1 MENQEAT
8 GKCPFSSGS
17 LTQSAENGTSN
28 RNWWPNQLNLNILRQ
43 HHPGSNPMDE
53 NFNYAEAFKSLDF
66 AALKADLN
74 ALMTDSQDW
83 WPADFGHYGG
93 LFIRMAWHAAGTYRI
108 TDGRGG
114 YEMYLERGYDYLV
127 WFHRQDLV
135 TKHVHIDA
143 REIPLFPDV
152 PFYDMDVQMTMF
164 TWINGFDF
172 TVFDM
177 PVGRAQYKHSVR
189 NLNWDIEYTD
199 KMRPEVARV
208 MVLYERA
215 IGDRNRAASIAGTT
229 AKRKGKRKRVYF

>member
-1 MENQEAT
+1 MKMKVCVMVCLLLAAVDVSAFYVRVHGVVTEF
-8 GKCPFSSGS
+8 FSGEGMKGVQVR
-17 LTQSAENGTSN
+17 LV
-28 RNWWPNQLNLNILRQ
+28 
-43 HHPGSNPMDE
+43 
-53 NFNYAEAFKSLDF
+53 K
-66 AALKADLN
+66 
-74 ALMTDSQDW
+74 DSVE
-83 WPADFGHYGG
+83 
-93 LFIRMAWHAAGTYRI
+93 RETVI